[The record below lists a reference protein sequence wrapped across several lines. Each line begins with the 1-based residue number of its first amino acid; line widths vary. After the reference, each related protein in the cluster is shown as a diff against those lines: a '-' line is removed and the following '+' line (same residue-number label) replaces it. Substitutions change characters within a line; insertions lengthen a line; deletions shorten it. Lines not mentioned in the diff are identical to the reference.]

1 LPAAE
6 GSWRVPIGESF
17 DVVLDAAR
25 TGAEWAITELYR
37 DLQPAVVRYLRA
49 RAPGEHDDLASEVWL
64 GVAGGLARFHGDEAA
79 FRRYVFTLAHRRVV
93 DHWRARARDP
103 HARVPRGED
112 ELTPDAEDEAI
123 ENLTTSAAL
132 DLVRTHLPPDQ
143 ADVVLLRV
151 VAGLTADDVARIVG
165 KRAGT
170 VRVLQHRGLRRLAR
184 VLDRERVT
192 R

>member
-1 LPAAE
+1 
-6 GSWRVPIGESF
+6 VPIGESF

-37 DLQPAVVRYLRA
+37 DLHPAVVRYLRA
-49 RAPGEHDDLASEVWL
+49 RAPGEHEDLASEVWL
-64 GVAGGLARFHGDEAA
+64 GVAGGLARFHGDEPA
-79 FRRYVFTLAHRRVV
+79 FRRYVFTVAHRRVV
-93 DHWRARARDP
+93 DHWRTRGRDP
-103 HARVPRGED
+103 SDNPVRDGDDLA
-112 ELTPDAEDEAI
+112 PDAQDEAI

-151 VAGLTADDVARIVG
+151 VAGLTTEDVARIVG

-184 VLDRERVT
+184 VLDRQRVT